1 MVQIVLKRRFIKTLF
16 LIIAGL
22 FFLAPQGFA
31 NSMKDTLVAA
41 NYDDIRDLNPHLYGG
56 EIFAQNMLFEGLVF
70 LDQQGDPQPWLA
82 TSWKVSS
89 DGTKYTFAIRKGV
102 SFSDGTPF
110 DAHIV
115 KKNFDALLDNGKR
128 HGWLESIRL
137 MVAFEK
143 SGHKSVNVLDDYTV
157 EVNFS
162 DSYYPFIVELGMT
175 RPFRFLS
182 PKCFKEGMTKN
193 GVSCLVGTASYV
205 LETHQL
211 DEYAEFVVNPNY
223 WGKKPEIKKIVIKV
237 IPDNQARMWALQKGE
252 IDMIYGLQLIFPRNF
267 RQFEKTGEFGTVMSD
282 PLSTRMLILNTQ
294 SPTLKDVKVRQ
305 ALQHL
310 TNKKI
315 ISENIMLGLEAPAD
329 TLFSRTVPYADIDL
343 PAYEVDPAKAAA
355 LLQEAGWT
363 KDGQVFQKNGK
374 PLEIIVLY
382 DSDKVIEKTIAQF
395 LQSEWKKH
403 GVLLRLQGEEAQS
416 HRDRLNGGRYDI
428 AFHVS
433 WGVPYDPQ
441 SFMGGMRKPAHGD
454 MVAQQGLKQKKKID
468 DTILAA
474 LKTVDEQDRQNKYT
488 YVLETLH
495 NEAVYIPLTY
505 ERNRAI
511 FNKRVKNV
519 GFNPSQFEIPFD
531 RMKVE

>member
-1 MVQIVLKRRFIKTLF
+1 MVQVILKRCFIKGFL
-16 LIIAGL
+16 LIIAGVL
-22 FFLAPQGFA
+22 IISPKGFA
-31 NSMKDTLVAA
+31 DSMKDTLVAA
-41 NYDDIRDLNPHLYGG
+41 DYDDIRDLNPHLYGG
-56 EIFAQNMLFEGLVF
+56 EIYAQNMLFEGLVF
-70 LDQQGDPQPWLA
+70 LDQNGEPQPWLA
-82 TSWKVSS
+82 ESWKVSP
-89 DGTKYTFAIRKGV
+89 DGTKYTFALREGV
-102 SFSDGTPF
+102 SFSDGTVF
-110 DAHIV
+110 DAHVV
-115 KKNFDALLDNGKR
+115 KKNFDALLDNGER

-137 MVAFEK
+137 MMAYEK
-143 SGHKSVNVLDDYTV
+143 SGSQSVRVIDDYTV

-162 DSYYPFIVELGMT
+162 EPYYPFIIELGMT

-182 PKCFKEGMTKN
+182 PKCFKEGITKK
-193 GVSCLVGTASYV
+193 GVSCLAGTASYV
-205 LETHQL
+205 LKTHQL
-211 DEYAEFVVNPNY
+211 DEYSEFVINPNY
-223 WGKKPEIKKIVIKV
+223 WGEKPEIKKVVIKV
-237 IPDNQARMWALQKGE
+237 IPDNQARLWALQKGE
-252 IDMIYGLQLIFPRNF
+252 IDMIYGLQLVFPNNF
-267 RQFEKTGEFGTVMSD
+267 RQFEKSGEFGTAMSN
-282 PLSTRMLILNTQ
+282 PMSTRMLILNTT
-294 SPTLKDVKVRQ
+294 SPVLKDVKVRK

-315 ISENIMLGLEAPAD
+315 IAENIMMGLEAPAD
-329 TLFSRTVPYADIDL
+329 TLFSRSVPYADIDL
-343 PAYEVDPAKAAA
+343 PAYELDPAKATA
-355 LLQEAGWT
+355 LLQEAGW
-363 KDGQVFQKNGK
+363 KKEGQFFQKNGK

-382 DSDKVIEKTIAQF
+382 DSDKVIERTIAQF

-416 HRDRLNGGRYDI
+416 HRDRLNGGKYDI

-433 WGVPYDPQ
+433 WGIPYDPQ
-441 SFMGGMRKPAHGD
+441 SFLAGMRKPAHGD

-474 LKTVDEQDRQNKYT
+474 LKSVDEQDRQNKYT

-531 RMKVE
+531 RMTVE